1 MLVGF
6 LVAGLIATAV
16 GGLVPLAQHLLS
28 RPSLRRLFAF
38 RSGILVAVTFLEILP
53 EAWKFH
59 PTMAGTGALL
69 SFVVFYVLQNFT
81 MVDSCTEYLED
92 CHTHMLGWAALA
104 GLFIHA
110 FMDGFNLAVSFS
122 ATAGAGLAVGAA
134 MTLHKLM
141 DGFTLTSVFQQAGY
155 RRASTMI
162 WLAVMAAATPIGC
175 AAGWFGMAGLR
186 AGTNAVLLGVAGG
199 SFLYLSAAEFAPRL
213 HKALDLPAFAS
224 FGGGIAVF
232 WALHALAGS

>member
-6 LVAGLIATAV
+6 IIAGLVATAV
-16 GGLVPLAQHLLS
+16 GGLIPLAQDLLS
-28 RPSLRRLFAF
+28 RHSLRRLFAF
-38 RSGILVAVTFLEILP
+38 RSGILVAVSFLELFP
-53 EAWKFH
+53 EAWKYH
-59 PTMAGTGALL
+59 PTIAGTGALAA
-69 SFVVFYVLQNFT
+69 FVIFYVLQNFT

-92 CHTHMLGWAALA
+92 CRTHLLGWAALA
-104 GLFIHA
+104 GLFIHS

-155 RRASTMI
+155 RRVSTI
-162 WLAVMAAATPIGC
+162 LWLVVMAAATPVGC
-175 AAGWFGMAGLR
+175 AAGYFGMAGLR
-186 AGTNAVLLGVAGG
+186 AGTNAMLLGVAGG

-213 HKALDLPAFAS
+213 HKTLDLPAFAS
-224 FGGGIAVF
+224 FGAGIAAF